1 MLNKLRKIMGLK
13 DKVEKKAA
21 IGKNANEITKSDAAF
36 IISKLRKATY
46 VGTEFEQFYQIMA
59 KLSVLVEKE

>member
-21 IGKNANEITKSDAAF
+21 VVKNANEITKADAAF
-36 IISKLRKATY
+36 IIAKLRKASY
-46 VGTEFEQFYQIMA
+46 IGTEFEQFYQIMA
-59 KLSVLVEKE
+59 KLTNLVEEK

>member
-13 DKVEKKAA
+13 DKIVKKAA
-21 IGKNANEITKSDAAF
+21 PVSSANDITQAEAAF
-36 IISKLRKATY
+36 IIAKLRKASY

-59 KLSVLVEKE
+59 KLTNLVEEK